1 MPNIKFK
8 LRQIRDTQRAAATL
22 TAERDWLVRQALSE
36 GEDEREVARAA
47 GVSLQRVRE
56 LGSVLSD
63 SGRR

>member
-47 GVSLQRVRE
+47 GVSLQRVRD

>member
-1 MPNIKFK
+1 MSNIKFK

-63 SGRR
+63 SCRR